1 MLDEAAY
8 VHGLCASLGLAPRV
22 EVVGVEPGEAEI
34 ARAAAAVREADA
46 ALLFLYDAHLHP
58 SNRALLDAVQD
69 AARRLGV
76 VLMRD
81 PWDAA
86 WLRPGVV
93 GVTAF
98 GWRRCQLEAALACLA
113 PLTDP

>member
-1 MLDEAAY
+1 MFALQGGTPSVRTRTVALMHARQEAPTRASPAGP
-8 VHGLCASLGLAPRV
+8 GLYSTR
-22 EVVGVEPGEAEI
+22 
-34 ARAAAAVREADA
+34 
-46 ALLFLYDAHLHP
+46 
-58 SNRALLDAVQD
+58 QD
-69 AARRLGV
+69 AARRLAV

-81 PWDAA
+81 PWDAD

-113 PLTDP
+113 PITER